1 MKRKK
6 GKSTV
11 LQTVLIGG
19 LAVVLVIIIGT
30 IWMSR
35 SAGRDTEQ
43 AIRSVSLF
51 YLEELAGRREQVVSD
66 NIQESIN
73 TINVAIDLMDEDDLR
88 SPESLSAYQARIKK
102 LYGLEKFAFVDEDGL
117 IYTAQG
123 TLNEIDRY
131 EINNQNLTQPMVYVQ
146 TMEDGEKRVVI
157 AVPVKDLKL
166 GDKQLKVCF
175 MEIGMENMLSGVS
188 MTSDVNGT
196 TFCNLYTPEGTA
208 LTNMVLGGLASE
220 DNLLE
225 AMQHAQFEEGYSY
238 EQLESDFKE
247 RREGVVSFTY
257 NGIPETLSYVP
268 VEGTNWMLTYLI
280 RESQISERVGSI
292 TEGILGRGL
301 LQTII
306 TAMALLGMFAI
317 VIAQSRKSSR
327 LLLEKETTEAAN
339 RAKQEEL
346 EQRLALQEELLRQEN
361 RQAQQESMIT
371 ALSSDYRSVYYV
383 DLDKDE
389 GI

>member
-117 IYTAQG
+117 ERSMRST
-123 TLNEIDRY
+123 
-131 EINNQNLTQPMVYVQ
+131 
-146 TMEDGEKRVVI
+146 
-157 AVPVKDLKL
+157 
-166 GDKQLKVCF
+166 
-175 MEIGMENMLSGVS
+175 GM
-188 MTSDVNGT
+188 
-196 TFCNLYTPEGTA
+196 
-208 LTNMVLGGLASE
+208 
-220 DNLLE
+220 
-225 AMQHAQFEEGYSY
+225 
-238 EQLESDFKE
+238 
-247 RREGVVSFTY
+247 R
-257 NGIPETLSYVP
+257 
-268 VEGTNWMLTYLI
+268 LI
-280 RESQISERVGSI
+280 IK
-292 TEGILGRGL
+292 T
-301 LQTII
+301 
-306 TAMALLGMFAI
+306 
-317 VIAQSRKSSR
+317 
-327 LLLEKETTEAAN
+327 
-339 RAKQEEL
+339 
-346 EQRLALQEELLRQEN
+346 
-361 RQAQQESMIT
+361 
-371 ALSSDYRSVYYV
+371 
-383 DLDKDE
+383 
-389 GI
+389 